1 MTRHTFYTGNALDV
15 LRTLPS
21 GSVHCVVTSP
31 PYFGLRSYLRPDDPC
46 KSFEIGTEETPEEYV
61 AHLMEVFREV
71 RRVLRDDGTLW
82 LNLGDSHADSGRPYA
97 DNIIK
102 PKDLIGIPWRVAFA
116 LQADGWWLRR
126 DIIWHKLNPM
136 PESCQ
141 DRPTSAHEYVFLL
154 AKSERYFFD
163 GEAIKEPAVT
173 NDIRRPYGSEGMWEM
188 DGRPPEKRHGG
199 EPRKQDMVG
208 QNTYKRNKRDVW
220 TLPTQPFPGAH
231 FAVFP
236 EALVEPCILAGTS
249 ERGCCPQCG
258 APWTRIVRKETH
270 FAGHSAQAG
279 RTAEE
284 LLASGKWIGN
294 QRGMNIKMGPVI
306 VTDTD
311 GWNPTC
317 SCGLEHPVPC
327 TVLDPFGGSGTVSV
341 VARRLGRDS
350 IYIDLNPG
358 YRDMAIARLRPEQHG
373 LFDPCEIDVVSDL
386 NLVSTKVGA

>member
-1 MTRHTFYTGNALDV
+1 
-15 LRTLPS
+15 
-21 GSVHCVVTSP
+21 
-31 PYFGLRSYLRPDDPC
+31 LRPDDPC
-46 KSFEIGTEETPEEYV
+46 KPFEIGTEETPEEYV
-61 AHLMEVFREV
+61 AHLVEVFREV
-71 RRVLRDDGTLW
+71 RRVLRNDGTLW
-82 LNLGDSHADSGRPYA
+82 LNLGDSYAGSGKGWTGYNGISDHERRQGFRNGRPYA

-163 GEAIKEPAVT
+163 GEAINEPAIT
-173 NDIRRPYGSEGMWEM
+173 NDTRRPYGSKGMWEM

-220 TLPTQPFPGAH
+220 TIPTQPFPGAH

-249 ERGCCPQCG
+249 EKGCCPKCG
-258 APWTRIVRKETH
+258 APWMRVIERGGEVKCGHGASRKAQETIKKYRGESSSRTSIFATSVTKERIT
-270 FAGHSAQAG
+270 
-279 RTAEE
+279 T
-284 LLASGKWIGN
+284 
-294 QRGMNIKMGPVI
+294 
-306 VTDTD
+306 
-311 GWNPTC
+311 GWCPTC
-317 SCGLEHPVPC
+317 SCGLDPAPC

-341 VARRLGRDS
+341 AARRLGRNS
-350 IYIDLNPG
+350 IYIDLNPN
-358 YRDMAIARLRPEQHG
+358 YRGMAIARLRPEQHG
-373 LFDPCEIDVVSDL
+373 LFDPCEIEVVEREPTGTEVAESE
-386 NLVSTKVGA
+386 

>member
-1 MTRHTFYTGNALDV
+1 MELGSEK
-15 LRTLPS
+15 TL
-21 GSVHCVVTSP
+21 
-31 PYFGLRSYLRPDDPC
+31 
-46 KSFEIGTEETPEEYV
+46 EAYV
-61 AHLMEVFREV
+61 SHLVEVFREV
-71 RRVLRDDGTLW
+71 KRVLRDDGTVW
-82 LNLGDSHADSGRPYA
+82 LNLGDSYTSGMRSAYDDDRHKYATARAHDMRPPTPA
-97 DNIIK
+97 GLK

-154 AKSERYFFD
+154 TKSERYFYD
-163 GEAIKEPAVT
+163 NEAIKESAVT

-220 TLPTQPFPGAH
+220 TIPTQPFWGAH

-249 ERGCCPQCG
+249 EKGCCPKCG
-258 APWTRIVRKETH
+258 APWMRVIERGGEVKCGHGASRKAQETIKKYRGESSSRTSVFATSVTKERIT
-270 FAGHSAQAG
+270 AG
-279 RTAEE
+279 
-284 LLASGKWIGN
+284 WY
-294 QRGMNIKMGPVI
+294 
-306 VTDTD
+306 
-311 GWNPTC
+311 PTC
-317 SCGLEHPVPC
+317 SCGLDPTPC

-341 VARRLGRDS
+341 VARRLERNS
-350 IYIDLNPG
+350 IYIDLNPD

-373 LFDPCEIDVVSDL
+373 LFDPCEIEVVSDL